1 MRGRPSQPTLD
12 TIRNARRVPR
22 VRVLLLCV
30 SVVLALGS
38 GGCLMMKKDGDALAE
53 QSKRNEARVAQL
65 EAEVKAKELAMSAKL
80 AELHEGLERTKAL
93 LTRDSADVGAQ
104 VQSQE
109 QRMAEIEG
117 KLDEL
122 QHGLTEAV
130 QQNAKAKVELD
141 DKITKLSTSKPVTG
155 SEPAAV
161 DPSLVPE
168 DKAAHFASAYE
179 AYKAGEHD
187 KSRGLFKEYLT
198 RYATDDKAGDA
209 QYWIGASFL
218 VQNKP
223 ATALGEYRKVIASY
237 PKSAA
242 VDTALYGMAD
252 SFYRLH
258 ACTDAKGAIDALL
271 KRSPS
276 KALAARANELLRAVT
291 AAPKE
296 YCTS

>member
-1 MRGRPSQPTLD
+1 MRGLVTL
-12 TIRNARRVPR
+12 I
-22 VRVLLLCV
+22 
-30 SVVLALGS
+30 ALGLCS
-38 GGCLMMKKDGDALAE
+38 SGCLMLKKDGDALAAANERQE
-53 QSKRNEARVAQL
+53 QRVAQL
-65 EAEVKAKELAMSAKL
+65 EAELRAKDLAMNAKL
-80 AELHEGLERTKAL
+80 AELQEGLDRTKAL

-130 QQNAKAKVELD
+130 QQSAKSRVELD
-141 DKITKLSTSKPVTG
+141 DKITKLATTKPAEV
-155 SEPAAV
+155 AAV
-161 DPSLVPE
+161 DPTLVPE
-168 DKAAHFASAYE
+168 DKTAHFAAAYE
-179 AYKAGEHD
+179 AYKAGEHE
-187 KSRGLFKEYLT
+187 KARALFKEYLV
-198 RYATDDKAGDA
+198 RYAADDKAGDA

-258 ACTDAKGAIDALL
+258 ACTDAKGAVDALL
-271 KRSPS
+271 KRKPS
-276 KALAARANELLRAVT
+276 QALADRANELLRAIT
-291 AAPKE
+291 AAPKD

>member
-1 MRGRPSQPTLD
+1 MRGRPLHL
-12 TIRNARRVPR
+12 
-22 VRVLLLCV
+22 VLLC
-30 SVVLALGS
+30 LALGS
-38 GGCLMMKKDGDALAE
+38 SGCLMLKKDGDALAE
-53 QSKRNEARVAQL
+53 ANQKNEQRVAQL
-65 EAEVKAKELAMSAKL
+65 EAEVRAKDLAMQTKL
-80 AELHEGLERTKAL
+80 AELQQGLERTRSL

-122 QHGLTEAV
+122 QHGLSDAV

-141 DKITKLSTSKPVTG
+141 DKITKLATTKPAVGT
-155 SEPAAV
+155 EPAAV

-168 DKAAHFASAYE
+168 DKAAHFAAAYE
-179 AYKAGEHD
+179 AYKAGDHE
-187 KSRGLFKEYLT
+187 KARALFKEFLT
-198 RYATDDKAGDA
+198 RYAADDKAGEA
-209 QYWIGASFL
+209 QYWMGASFL

-223 ATALGEYRKVIASY
+223 ATALGEYRKVIATY

-252 SFYRLH
+252 AFYRLH

-271 KRSPS
+271 KRKPS
-276 KALAARANELLRAVT
+276 KALTDRANELLRAVT
-291 AAPKE
+291 AAPKD